1 METTCWPSMAIV
13 RPTATATR
21 RTALPEGDLAAC
33 RPVHRTPRMS
43 SSKKWPALKRTV
55 PTYPPLYVSIARVV
69 PTFFIMGA
77 CIELFMQKVP
87 IGGRT
92 FYDVAL
98 DKEVRRPLPRRRH
111 ARLAH
116 RPSSIGSC
124 LTKRVASACSFA
136 GRATL
141 PG

>member
-1 METTCWPSMAIV
+1 MGS
-13 RPTATATR
+13 
-21 RTALPEGDLAAC
+21 
-33 RPVHRTPRMS
+33 
-43 SSKKWPALKRTV
+43 KWPALKRTV

-98 DKEVRRPLPRRRH
+98 DKEVCATEIQRSRASTQMSARPADVVAYALSWLTWHLAGGASLPCRERG
-111 ARLAH
+111 
-116 RPSSIGSC
+116 PGSC
-124 LTKRVASACSFA
+124 
-136 GRATL
+136 
-141 PG
+141 

>member
-1 METTCWPSMAIV
+1 MGS
-13 RPTATATR
+13 
-21 RTALPEGDLAAC
+21 
-33 RPVHRTPRMS
+33 
-43 SSKKWPALKRTV
+43 KWPALKRTV

-98 DKEVRRPLPRRRH
+98 DKEVRTLCCQQLF
-111 ARLAH
+111 RL
-116 RPSSIGSC
+116 C
-124 LTKRVASACSFA
+124 LTPTASCRRS
-136 GRATL
+136 GATL
-141 PG
+141 PRKRTMQRPRRQPLVCSGTARSAAPLPLCVGPVADVCSPVKPSRQVSRMQRWV

>member
-1 METTCWPSMAIV
+1 MGS
-13 RPTATATR
+13 
-21 RTALPEGDLAAC
+21 
-33 RPVHRTPRMS
+33 
-43 SSKKWPALKRTV
+43 KWPALKRTV

-98 DKEVRRPLPRRRH
+98 DKEVCTLCSQQLFSSVPDAECISQAERRYLAEKEDQAAAEKAA
-111 ARLAH
+111 ARLQ
-116 RPSSIGSC
+116 RNSS
-124 LTKRVASACSFA
+124 
-136 GRATL
+136 
-141 PG
+141 